1 MVTLDEKLINDE
13 QKKIEECYLKL
24 GEQYY
29 AAHKDDDNA
38 EFAELI
44 GAVKASE
51 KVIADHREEV
61 RLAEEEARKAEEEAR
76 RLAEE
81 KAAKEQRIKELLE
94 RELMPCP
101 NCDAEIYYK
110 SIYCNFC
117 GIKIADFKPENED
130 ADKEPEQPE
139 NEYVTVAPEQPVED
153 TVTAAPE
160 QPVEETVIAE
170 LEQPVVEEPVI
181 EEPTAEEP
189 TLNSAATKVF
199 EPAASRKVCANCG
212 AALDDDCV
220 FCTECGTPVAASA
233 PKAEEAPAP
242 AKDTVRFCIECGFRV
257 TDPEAMFCNN
267 CGNPLQPLGGGQSA
281 QSVPKVKRCP
291 NCGFNTTDPE
301 VLFCIECGSKLV

>member
-13 QKKIEECYLKL
+13 QKKIEECYVKL

-29 AAHKDDDNA
+29 AAHKDDDSA

-44 GAVKASE
+44 DAVKASE
-51 KVIADHREEV
+51 KVIADHKEEV

-81 KAAKEQRIKELLE
+81 KAAKEQRVKELLE
-94 RELMPCP
+94 KELMPCP

-139 NEYVTVAPEQPVED
+139 NEYVTVAPEQP
-153 TVTAAPE
+153 
-160 QPVEETVIAE
+160 I
-170 LEQPVVEEPVI
+170 VEEPAV
-181 EEPTAEEP
+181 EEPAHDEP
-189 TLNSAATKVF
+189 ATKVF
-199 EPAASRKVCANCG
+199 EPASSRKVCANCG
-212 AALDDDCV
+212 AALDDDCA

-233 PKAEEAPAP
+233 PKTEETTAPV
-242 AKDTVRFCIECGFRV
+242 KDTVRFCVECGFKV

-267 CGNPLQPLGGGQSA
+267 CGNPLQPLDGEQSEPSA
-281 QSVPKVKRCP
+281 PKVKRCP

-301 VLFCIECGSKLV
+301 VLFCIECGTRLI

>member
-13 QKKIEECYLKL
+13 QKKIEECYVKL

-51 KVIADHREEV
+51 KVIADHKEEV

-81 KAAKEQRIKELLE
+81 KAAKEQRVKELLE
-94 RELMPCP
+94 KELMPCP

-139 NEYVTVAPEQPVED
+139 NEYVTVAPEQPV
-153 TVTAAPE
+153 
-160 QPVEETVIAE
+160 
-170 LEQPVVEEPVI
+170 VEEPTTDA
-181 EEPTAEEP
+181 PT
-189 TLNSAATKVF
+189 TKVF
-199 EPAASRKVCANCG
+199 EPASSRKVCANCG
-212 AALDDDCV
+212 AALDDDCA

-233 PKAEEAPAP
+233 PKTEEVNPP
-242 AKDTVRFCIECGFRV
+242 VNDTVRFCVECGFKV

-267 CGNPLQPLGGGQSA
+267 CGNPLQPLDSEQSEPSA
-281 QSVPKVKRCP
+281 PKVKRCP

-301 VLFCIECGSKLV
+301 VLFCIECGARLI

>member
-13 QKKIEECYLKL
+13 QKKIEECYSKL

-29 AAHKDDDNA
+29 AAHKDDENA

-110 SIYCNFC
+110 SVYCNFC
-117 GIKIADFKPENED
+117 GIKIDEFKPAEEEQSD
-130 ADKEPEQPE
+130 AAEPDTDEP
-139 NEYVTVAPEQPVED
+139 VADEPVADEP
-153 TVTAAPE
+153 A
-160 QPVEETVIAE
+160 IAE
-170 LEQPVVEEPVI
+170 TP
-181 EEPTAEEP
+181 
-189 TLNSAATKVF
+189 TKVF
-199 EPAASRKVCANCG
+199 EPAAQAVKESQPEAEEKVCANCG
-212 AALDDDCV
+212 AKLEGDCM
-220 FCTECGTPVAASA
+220 FCTECGTRVTDSA
-233 PKAEEAPAP
+233 PKTEEAPATET
-242 AKDTVRFCIECGFRV
+242 DTVRFCVDCGFKV

-267 CGNPLQPLGGGQSA
+267 CGTRLQPLGGGQPEQSA
-281 QSVPKVKRCP
+281 PQVKRCP
-291 NCGFNTTDPE
+291 NCGFNTTDAE
-301 VLFCIECGSKLV
+301 VIFCIECGTKLV

>member
-13 QKKIEECYLKL
+13 QKKIEECYVKL

-51 KVIADHREEV
+51 KVIADHKEEV
-61 RLAEEEARKAEEEAR
+61 RLAEEEARRAEEEAR

-81 KAAKEQRIKELLE
+81 KAAKEQRVKELLE
-94 RELMPCP
+94 KELMPCP

-130 ADKEPEQPE
+130 ADKETEQPE
-139 NEYVTVAPEQPVED
+139 NEYVTVAPEQPV
-153 TVTAAPE
+153 
-160 QPVEETVIAE
+160 
-170 LEQPVVEEPVI
+170 VEEPTTDA
-181 EEPTAEEP
+181 PT
-189 TLNSAATKVF
+189 TKVF
-199 EPAASRKVCANCG
+199 EPVSSRKVCANCG
-212 AALDDDCV
+212 AALDDDCA

-233 PKAEEAPAP
+233 PKTEEVNAP
-242 AKDTVRFCIECGFRV
+242 AKDTVRFCVECGFKV

-267 CGNPLQPLGGGQSA
+267 CGNPLQPLNGEQSEPSA
-281 QSVPKVKRCP
+281 PKVKRCP

-301 VLFCIECGSKLV
+301 VLFCIECGTRLI